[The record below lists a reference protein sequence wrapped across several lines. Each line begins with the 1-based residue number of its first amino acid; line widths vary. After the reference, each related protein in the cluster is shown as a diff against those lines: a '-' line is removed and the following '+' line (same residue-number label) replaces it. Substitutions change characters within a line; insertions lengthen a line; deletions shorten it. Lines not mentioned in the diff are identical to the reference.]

1 MDKGIII
8 LQTRFF
14 SYICY
19 PMTIQNKII
28 FASILFVLISFVC
41 VAQDPGSIPPPPGPP
56 PPPGFPIDGGLL
68 FGMIFA
74 LFYGVKKLVFPTNNN

>member
-1 MDKGIII
+1 
-8 LQTRFF
+8 
-14 SYICY
+14 
-19 PMTIQNKII
+19 MTIQNKRI
-28 FASILFVLISFVC
+28 FASILFVLISVVC
-41 VAQDPGSIPPPPGPP
+41 TAQGSIPPPPGPP